1 MSTISRLK
9 SIENK
14 HDVYRYKAWK
24 IRKLYGNVLSYTL
37 QVNDSGR
44 FMRSLLSNLVNNLTE
59 GIYKTKRK
67 YKHSDKKCEICGI
80 KCKGCECFLEYRN
93 FIVDLMKFKC
103 SCCNKKYQKKFW
115 WKLKE
120 TIF

>member
-24 IRKLYGNVLSYTL
+24 IGKLYGNLLSYTL
-37 QVNDSGR
+37 QVNNSER

-59 GIYKTKRK
+59 EIYKTKRK
-67 YKHSDKKCEICGI
+67 YKHGD
-80 KCKGCECFLEYRN
+80 
-93 FIVDLMKFKC
+93 
-103 SCCNKKYQKKFW
+103 
-115 WKLKE
+115 
-120 TIF
+120 